1 MTVEYNFGA
10 VDNIIRLT
18 EIPSIDRLLQSREST
33 ALIAAYGR
41 TVVIEAIRCTVDGI
55 RVEVATDGFSVDFS
69 VASVFD
75 RVARSLK
82 RESTPSLR
90 PVVNLTGT
98 VLHTN
103 LGRASLPR
111 EAVDAAMAVA
121 LGASNLEY
129 DLAHG
134 KRGDRDDHVEKQI
147 CSLTGAEAATVVNNN
162 AAAVML
168 VLNSLSAG
176 REVPTSRG
184 ELVEIGGSFRMP
196 DIMTS
201 SGCRLREVGTTNR
214 THLRDY
220 VDAIGPETGLVMKVH
235 ASNYEIMGF
244 TASVDERQLAK
255 VCRERGVPF
264 VVDLGSGSLIDLRRY
279 GLPHEPTPAETI
291 AHESKVGSGAVP
303 TRTLPSAGIAIRP
316 PGAKARGT
324 ALLRIE
330 AAFRALPV
338 PVVGR
343 LQDGVLI
350 LDFRCLED
358 PDGFVAQLGLLRALG
373 QPV

>member
-10 VDNIIRLT
+10 MGNIIRLT

-41 TVVIEAIRCTVDGI
+41 AVVIEAIHCTVDGI
-55 RVEVATDGFSVDFS
+55 RLEVAADGFSGDFS

-90 PVVNLTGT
+90 PVFNLTGT

-168 VLNSLSAG
+168 VLNSLGAG

-184 ELVEIGGSFRMP
+184 ELVEIGG
-196 DIMTS
+196 
-201 SGCRLREVGTTNR
+201 
-214 THLRDY
+214 
-220 VDAIGPETGLVMKVH
+220 
-235 ASNYEIMGF
+235 
-244 TASVDERQLAK
+244 
-255 VCRERGVPF
+255 
-264 VVDLGSGSLIDLRRY
+264 
-279 GLPHEPTPAETI
+279 
-291 AHESKVGSGAVP
+291 
-303 TRTLPSAGIAIRP
+303 
-316 PGAKARGT
+316 
-324 ALLRIE
+324 
-330 AAFRALPV
+330 
-338 PVVGR
+338 
-343 LQDGVLI
+343 
-350 LDFRCLED
+350 
-358 PDGFVAQLGLLRALG
+358 
-373 QPV
+373 